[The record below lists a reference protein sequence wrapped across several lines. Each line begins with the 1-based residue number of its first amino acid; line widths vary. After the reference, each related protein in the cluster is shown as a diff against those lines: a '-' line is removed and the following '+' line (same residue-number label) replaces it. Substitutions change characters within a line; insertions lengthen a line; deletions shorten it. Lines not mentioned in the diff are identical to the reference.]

1 MASRFA
7 LIGSLMVIAAGTQA
21 DAPRISVHNIQL
33 VERHLY
39 GPGPMPDQTLARG
52 HVHNM
57 QFDRFMHA
65 VVPGANN
72 GGSPPNVSG
81 EALQGSPVDGKLS
94 DGTLINENIDMGHAL
109 LLQGR
114 FNLLLGAVHGGPH
127 RGNSTF
133 ALDRELNWTIEDDI
147 AIDPGFAEG
156 VIKINDFKFTTGPAF
171 VPTSVQTQRNYP
183 GGVDMV
189 GSLRSRDVL
198 VGRVGDDDL
207 DGFVDG
213 IFLALGNFPLDSIL
227 LPGAPFVQT
236 IQVASDIPLHPLD
249 AAMLSLAAS
258 RNHLRFLQRHRA
270 VALSKSSIAHLVEAA
285 RERHQFALRHLHR
298 ALEEGSICADAC
310 TQARTLESQLAA
322 LRIEQSEP
330 ERIDAVI
337 RTLETAVTKLT
348 ALHKSRTGH
357 EVL

>member
-1 MASRFA
+1 MTSRIASIA
-7 LIGSLMVIAAGTQA
+7 SLFVLATAAQA
-21 DAPRISVHNIQL
+21 DAPGIAVHDIQL
-33 VERHLY
+33 VERVLY
-39 GPGPMPDQTLARG
+39 GPGPMPDQKLARG

-72 GGSPPNVSG
+72 GGESPNVTG

-94 DGTLINENIDMGHAL
+94 DGTLINENIDMGNAL

-127 RGNSTF
+127 QGNSTF
-133 ALDRELNWTIEDDI
+133 ALDRDLNWTIEDDI

-156 VIKINDFKFTTGPAF
+156 IIKINDFKFTTGPAF
-171 VPTSVQTQRNYP
+171 VPTSVQTQKNYP

-198 VGRVGDDDL
+198 VGRVGDDDF

-236 IQVASDIPLHPLD
+236 IQVASDYPLHALD
-249 AAMLSLAAS
+249 AAMLSLAAA
-258 RNHLRFLQRHRA
+258 RNHLNFLHQHRA
-270 VALSKSSIAHLVEAA
+270 EPLSKDSMNLLRKAA
-285 RERHQFALRHLHR
+285 RERHDFALRHLRR
-298 ALEEGSICADAC
+298 ALEKDSGCADGC
-310 TQARTLESQLAA
+310 KQVRKLEAQMAELGIERAEPEQLAV
-322 LRIEQSEP
+322 E
-330 ERIDAVI
+330 I
-337 RTLETAVTKLT
+337 RTLDAAVAQLA
-348 ALHKSRTGH
+348 ALHKSRTGK
-357 EVL
+357 EVF